1 MDTKTCYSYSADT
14 LEYTGTSLAF
24 ENPLDG
30 GFPLPANATFIKPP
44 TCTEFEIPVFNGES
58 WEIRPDYRKHLDET
72 GTYVGGKPFYD
83 PKNYWWAEE
92 EYMTTLGDKP
102 ADREWDKMDKPEI
115 CNQIVEL
122 EDKYNALKTELEDTD
137 YYARRLYEFEN
148 GYAEDPEKE
157 AFYKSELQRLALERP
172 NLNIWE
178 TEANTLKEQVKA
190 QYGEEALNH
199 LTT

>member
-1 MDTKTCYSYSADT
+1 MNTKTCYRFNKKTHEFLGADV
-14 LEYTGTSLAF
+14 AF
-24 ENPLDG
+24 QEPVG
-30 GFPLPANATFIKPP
+30 ETYPLPANCTFVEPP
-44 TCTEFEIPVFNGES
+44 KTEEFEVACWNWEV
-58 WEIRPDYRKHLDET
+58 WEIKPDYRKRLDET
-72 GTYVGGKPFYD
+72 GTYVGGKPFYN
-83 PKNYWWAEE
+83 PENFWWAEE
-92 EYMTTLGDKP
+92 QYMTEIGDIP
-102 ADREWDKMDKPEI
+102 QGMSFEKMDKPEI